1 MTCRKYVIATFR
13 SESAELRVVVVDRS
27 RNADRLRC
35 VMTSIFAEAGDDA
48 HGIPRLAGWLAS
60 KCARLL
66 NGQATPI
73 WPISNATT
81 HAPSC

>member
-1 MTCRKYVIATFR
+1 MECRKYVIATFR

-27 RNADRLRC
+27 RNAD